1 MNDQQTL
8 SLESAL
14 NDLIGLVWGEFVLIP
29 LLSFAGLFLMIG
41 LRAVP
46 WRYLPFAIGL
56 LWKPQSST
64 VKGEITPFQALMT
77 ALSATIGTGNI
88 AGVATAIYFGGPG
101 AVFWMWVIALIGMA
115 TKYSEALLAVKYRQV
130 DRDGHFVGGPMYYIK
145 NGLGA
150 RWNWLASTFATFG
163 MIAAF
168 GIGNM
173 VQSNSVADVLS
184 SDYAIDTRIT
194 GLMLAGLT
202 GAVIIGG
209 IRRIADVVQRLV
221 PFMAISYLIA
231 ALLILGLNFEL
242 VPAALAKIISSAF
255 SGHAASGGFLGAT
268 VWMAI
273 RWGFARGIF
282 SNESGLGSAAIAHG
296 AARTNSPA
304 RQGMIA
310 MLGTFIDTIIMCTL
324 TGLVLIVTNAWQSG
338 EQGASMSAF
347 AFSAALGASGGHVV
361 AIGLAVFAFTTII
374 GWSYYGERCAAY
386 LFGTAVIPAYRIF
399 WIAAI
404 VIGAM
409 FKLNIVWAFADLFN
423 GLMAIPNLV
432 ALLLLSPVVFSE
444 TRSYIKELASL
455 NRRTANELSNL

>member
-1 MNDQQTL
+1 MLLTL
-8 SLESAL
+8 ELAL
-14 NDLIGLVWGEFVLIP
+14 NDLVSLVWGEFVLIP
-29 LLSFAGLFLMIG
+29 LLSMVGLFLMIG

-56 LWKPQSST
+56 LRRSHSSSAA
-64 VKGEITPFQALMT
+64 GEISPFQALMT

-101 AVFWMWVIALIGMA
+101 AVFWMWIIALIGMA
-115 TKYSEALLAVKYRQV
+115 TKYSEALLAVKFRQV
-130 DRDGHFVGGPMYYIK
+130 DSNGHFVGGPMYYIK

-150 RWNWLASTFATFG
+150 RWSWLASAFAIFG

-184 SDYAIDTRIT
+184 SGYAIDTR
-194 GLMLAGLT
+194 LT
-202 GAVIIGG
+202 GVVLAALTAAVIIGG

-221 PFMAISYLIA
+221 PFMAVSYLLT
-231 ALLILGLNFEL
+231 ALLILVLNFEL
-242 VPAALAKIISSAF
+242 IPGAFTVIVSSAF
-255 SGHAASGGFLGAT
+255 NGHAASGGFLGAT
-268 VWMAI
+268 IWMAV

-296 AARTNSPA
+296 AAKTNSPA

-310 MLGTFIDTIIMCTL
+310 MLGTFIDTIVMCTL

-338 EQGASMSAF
+338 EQGASMSAL
-347 AFSAALGASGGHVV
+347 AFSTTLGAPGGHIV
-361 AIGLAVFAFTTII
+361 AVGLAVFAFTTII

-386 LFGTAVIPAYRIF
+386 LFGTTIIPVYRIF

-404 VIGAM
+404 VLGAI

-423 GLMAIPNLV
+423 GLMAIPNLI
-432 ALLLLSPVVFSE
+432 ALVLLSPVVFSE
-444 TRSYIKELASL
+444 TRTYIRNLAGLKRPISIDK
-455 NRRTANELSNL
+455 S

>member
-1 MNDQQTL
+1 MKSMFETF
-8 SLESAL
+8 EIAL
-14 NDLIGLVWGEFVLIP
+14 NDLVSLVWGEYVLIP
-29 LLSFAGLFLMIG
+29 LLSVVGFYLTAR

-46 WRYLPFAIGL
+46 WRYLPHAITL
-56 LWKPQSST
+56 LWKPQPCT
-64 VKGEITPFQALMT
+64 TAGEISPFQALMT

-101 AVFWMWVIALIGMA
+101 AVFWMWTIALIGMA
-115 TKYSEALLAVKYRQV
+115 TKYSEALLAVKFRQV
-130 DRDGHFVGGPMYYIK
+130 DRNGNYVGGPMYYIK

-150 RWNWLASTFATFG
+150 RWTWLASAFAMFG

-184 SDYAIDTRIT
+184 SGYAIDTKIT
-194 GLMLAGLT
+194 GTILAGLT
-202 GAVIIGG
+202 AAVIIGG

-221 PFMAISYLIA
+221 PFMAISYLLT
-231 ALLILGLNFEL
+231 ALLILVLNFEHL
-242 VPAALAKIISSAF
+242 PMAFSTIVSSAF

-268 VWMAI
+268 IWMAI
-273 RWGFARGIF
+273 RWGFTRGIF

-310 MLGTFIDTIIMCTL
+310 MLGTFIDTIVMCTV
-324 TGLVLIVTNAWQSG
+324 TALVLIVTNAWQSG
-338 EQGASMSAF
+338 EQGASMSAM
-347 AFSAALGASGGHVV
+347 AFTSTLGAPGGHIVT
-361 AIGLAVFAFTTII
+361 IGLAIFAFTTII

-386 LFGTAVIPAYRIF
+386 LFGTGIIPAYRIF

-404 VIGAM
+404 LVGAV

-423 GLMAIPNLV
+423 GLMAIPNLI
-432 ALLLLSPVVFSE
+432 ALVLLSPVVFSE
-444 TRSYIKELASL
+444 TRNYLKARADLKIAPTSK
-455 NRRTANELSNL
+455 